1 MVILR
6 TKFIG
11 NNSAY
16 KKKNALRYP
25 FTMYEQKNVVYT
37 KKNSHIYDNK
47 NFNPDGIYGK
57 RKEKRKPMIGIF

>member
-1 MVILR
+1 MVVLR

-16 KKKNALRYP
+16 KKNALRYP

-57 RKEKRKPMIGIF
+57 EKRQLMIEIF